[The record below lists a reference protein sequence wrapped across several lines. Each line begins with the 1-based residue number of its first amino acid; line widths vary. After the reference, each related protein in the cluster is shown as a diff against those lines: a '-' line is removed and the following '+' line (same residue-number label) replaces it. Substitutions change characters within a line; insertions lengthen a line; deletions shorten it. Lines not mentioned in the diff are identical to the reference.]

1 MEAPTVPSHFAHQ
14 IIRQLVDHM
23 YGPDVQMGRMLAN
36 SICKVFLDCGGKW
49 TLLAQG
55 NLLHFQLLFMIV
67 TSWFQ
72 EPRIVREDLDE
83 LP

>member
-1 MEAPTVPSHFAHQ
+1 MDVPDPPLYFGHRV
-14 IIRQLVDHM
+14 IRQLVDHM
-23 YGPDVQMGRMLAN
+23 YGPSTVLTRPLADA
-36 SICKVFLDCGGKW
+36 ICKVFLDSGGKW

-55 NLLHFQLLFMIV
+55 HYLHFQLLFTIV

-72 EPRIVREDLDE
+72 GNRVTQEDSNA